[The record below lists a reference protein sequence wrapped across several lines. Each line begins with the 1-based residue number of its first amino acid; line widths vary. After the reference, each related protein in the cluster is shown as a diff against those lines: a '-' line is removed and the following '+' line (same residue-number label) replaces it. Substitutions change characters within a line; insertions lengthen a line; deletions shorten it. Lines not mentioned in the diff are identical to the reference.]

1 LSWFRTSRCSWG
13 GLRAVARAVA
23 LAATLAAT
31 LAVVVAGAPR
41 PAAAFVLWE
50 EPLEGSELTL
60 GGSLKSFFLA
70 LHGDSLDLRPFG
82 ADADPTALGLLVL
95 RPACEGQVGDTWR
108 FALHY
113 EMAATVS
120 SVDTAAATGP
130 VAIGRGLPP
139 PRFLPLAW
147 RPVSAGTFVWNHVLD
162 WAWTRVRLGPVDVT
176 VGRQPITFGRGYLWQ
191 PSDLLATFSPTEI
204 DTEFKPGVDALRVD
218 VALSPTALLT
228 LVAVAGELQ
237 PDVPPVE
244 GAGSGSAA
252 HDLEATLAGSAFAA
266 RAKVG
271 FDRFELGAFAGYVRR
286 DAVFGLDGFVD
297 LKTVSLHAEA
307 TLTWVPDQERAAAD
321 GDVFVRAVA
330 GVVWT
335 IPKLRLVGE
344 LYYNGVGG
352 ADPEDYFA
360 RALGTR
366 AAIGE
371 VYNLGRYYAGVLANW
386 EVHPLLS
393 LTLVTLANLRDPSA
407 LLAPGLVYG
416 LAANVQLVTGA
427 YVPLGRGLDRSG
439 LVPQARSE
447 LGSYPYFYYLE
458 LKAAL

>member
-1 LSWFRTSRCSWG
+1 VSPRRRGRRRSPR
-13 GLRAVARAVA
+13 RAVAGLALVA
-23 LAATLAAT
+23 ALLGAARS
-31 LAVVVAGAPR
+31 AG
-41 PAAAFVLWE
+41 AFVLYE
-50 EPLEGSELTL
+50 DPLEGSELTL

-70 LHGDSLDLRPFG
+70 LHGDALDLRPLG
-82 ADADPTALGLLVL
+82 VDADPTAMGLLVL
-95 RPACEGQVGDTWR
+95 RPAFEGQVGETWR

-120 SVDTAAATGP
+120 SVDTSAATGP

-147 RPVSAGTFVWNHVLD
+147 RPVGEGTFVWNHVLD
-162 WAWTRVRLGPVDVT
+162 WAWTRVRLGPVDLA
-176 VGRQPITFGRGYLWQ
+176 VGRQPITFGRGYLWT
-191 PSDLLATFSPTEI
+191 PYDLLATFSPTEI
-204 DTEFKPGVDALRVD
+204 DTEFKPGVDAVRLD

-237 PDVPPVE
+237 PDVAPIE
-244 GAGSGSAA
+244 GADAGSAA
-252 HDLEATLAGSAFAA
+252 HDAEATLAGSSFAA
-266 RAKVG
+266 RATIG
-271 FDRFELGAFAGYVRR
+271 FPRWEVGAFAGYVRR
-286 DAVFGLDGFVD
+286 DAVFGLDAFVD
-297 LKTVSLHAEA
+297 LKAVSLHAEA
-307 TLTWVPDQERAAAD
+307 TLTWVPDEERAASD

-352 ADPEDYFA
+352 ADPDDYLG

-371 VYNLGRYYAGVLANW
+371 VYNLGRYYAGVTASW
-386 EVHPLLS
+386 EAHPLL
-393 LTLVTLANLRDPSA
+393 TLALATMANLRDPSA
-407 LLAPGLVYG
+407 LLSPGLVYS
-416 LAANVQLVTGA
+416 LAADVQLTAGA
-427 YVPLGRGLDRSG
+427 WIPLGRGLDRGG

-447 LGSYPYFYYLE
+447 FGSYPYFYYLE